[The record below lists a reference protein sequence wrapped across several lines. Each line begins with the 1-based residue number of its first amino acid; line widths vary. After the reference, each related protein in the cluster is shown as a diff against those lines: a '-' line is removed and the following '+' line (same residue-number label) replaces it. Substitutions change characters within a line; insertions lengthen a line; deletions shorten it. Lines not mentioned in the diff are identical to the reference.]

1 MNKYSK
7 PLVVFTAAASIT
19 FLGFSAVSLVGGP
32 NWSAEAALLP
42 DYSIEAVEGD
52 KVTWKVTER
61 LTGANV
67 PVQKSEVEAAAII
80 AARKHLGAKLD
91 NEAKSLTAKTQE
103 ARTKLT
109 EAVKL
114 READTAAMKKRE
126 TEMAAQFEAV
136 NQKSLDSQNQAVRKS
151 QEAQAV
157 RAEAEKRRED
167 VFRLKR
173 ELDEIRVDL
182 FRTVEQLKKLQDH
195 KIRLDGVIGPLERRQ
210 EQLKTKSP

>member
-7 PLVVFTAAASIT
+7 SLVVFTAAASIT

-61 LTGANV
+61 LTAQNV
-67 PVQKSEVEAAAII
+67 PVQKSEVHAAAII
-80 AARKHLGAKLD
+80 AARKHLGTKLD

-103 ARTKLT
+103 ARTKLA
-109 EAVKL
+109 EAVQL
-114 READTAAMKKRE
+114 READMAAMKKRE

-136 NQKSLDSQNQAVRKS
+136 NQKSLDTQNQSVRRS

-157 RAEAEKRRED
+157 RAETEKRRED

-173 ELDEIRVDL
+173 ELEEIRADL
-182 FRTVEQLKKLQDH
+182 YRAVEQLKKLQDH
-195 KIRLDGVIGPLERRQ
+195 KIRLDGVIAPLERRQ
-210 EQLKTKSP
+210 EQLNTKSP